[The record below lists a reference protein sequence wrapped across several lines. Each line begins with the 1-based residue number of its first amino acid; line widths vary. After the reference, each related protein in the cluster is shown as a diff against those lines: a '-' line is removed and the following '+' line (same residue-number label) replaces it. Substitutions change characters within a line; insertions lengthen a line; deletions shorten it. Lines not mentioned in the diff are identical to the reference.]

1 MEGLHKFPKIV
12 ADERRLFN
20 AFYNLINNAITEVR
34 RGGNVTILG
43 EAAADQRTISLA
55 VADTGRGMSKDT
67 SDSLLTSGAISRKPG
82 GTGLGTKIVKDVINV
97 HGSTIRVTKR
107 GQSRYDVLYFS
118 THFPADAEDNSFW
131 LTLYRN
137 NLCT

>member
-1 MEGLHKFPKIV
+1 VARDRGVELRMEGLHKFPKIV

-43 EAAADQRTISLA
+43 EAAAAQRTISLA

-82 GTGLGTKIVKDVINV
+82 GAGLGTKIVKDVINV
-97 HGSTIRVTKR
+97 HGSTIRVKKARSIEVRRFIFLYPFPSRRR
-107 GQSRYDVLYFS
+107 G
-118 THFPADAEDNSFW
+118 
-131 LTLYRN
+131 
-137 NLCT
+137 